1 MKLFRLIVL
10 FAVFSLC
17 ATHAGAYNIR
27 QISSR
32 DGLSNSAVY
41 MLFQD
46 KERFLW
52 IGTYDGLNKYDGADL
67 QIYKPD
73 LKDEGSL
80 SGNVIRGI
88 VESKDDYLWIM
99 TKGGLNKYSK
109 SKDKV
114 EAYFH
119 DFQEDCSMA
128 CDGQGDFFIL
138 TQTGLLFFYDF
149 NAQEFME
156 ITIPDF
162 KPTSSWI
169 NLKIDQNDIVWITN
183 NGVVRKYKI
192 NRTDTVTPQL
202 EWVGFFDHEQ
212 AITHIFQDQDML
224 ILIDSKG
231 DLFIVN
237 THEKIFI
244 KNIMPIII
252 EYGDINSIVLDNK
265 DIVIGSRTSG
275 VVKLNHKKAYEIERI
290 AINCGCFLYSRMM
303 CKIFCGL
310 ERMDKGYLLT
320 HKMDSYLR
328 G

>member
-1 MKLFRLIVL
+1 MQ
-10 FAVFSLC
+10 
-17 ATHAGAYNIR
+17 TYNIR
-27 QISSR
+27 QVKQ
-32 DGLSNSAVY
+32 DELSNSAVA

-156 ITIPDF
+156 ITILI
-162 KPTSSWI
+162 SS
-169 NLKIDQNDIVWITN
+169 
-183 NGVVRKYKI
+183 R
-192 NRTDTVTPQL
+192 
-202 EWVGFFDHEQ
+202 Q
-212 AITHIFQDQDML
+212 AA
-224 ILIDSKG
+224 G
-231 DLFIVN
+231 
-237 THEKIFI
+237 
-244 KNIMPIII
+244 
-252 EYGDINSIVLDNK
+252 SI
-265 DIVIGSRTSG
+265 
-275 VVKLNHKKAYEIERI
+275 
-290 AINCGCFLYSRMM
+290 
-303 CKIFCGL
+303 
-310 ERMDKGYLLT
+310 
-320 HKMDSYLR
+320 
-328 G
+328 